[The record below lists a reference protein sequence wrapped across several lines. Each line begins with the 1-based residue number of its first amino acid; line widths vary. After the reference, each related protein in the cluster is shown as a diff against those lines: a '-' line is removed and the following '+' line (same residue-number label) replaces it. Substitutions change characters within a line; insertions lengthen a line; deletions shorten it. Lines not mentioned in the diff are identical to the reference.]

1 MRPDDPDLRAV
12 EEVAA
17 HIFSGTRPLLVQR
30 VEHGIS
36 TYVYRVRRGT
46 DTFYLRVLPEDG
58 ASFAP
63 EARVHALL
71 RQRGV
76 RVPDVVYVEHFDE
89 TLRRSVM
96 VTTEIRGC
104 HVGYLTAVEDVRR
117 VLTEAGHNLAII
129 NSVPV
134 DGFGWVRR
142 DRPDASNLEGELPT
156 YRRFAVERL
165 EEDLAVL
172 RAHMLSGRE
181 AWTIRAIVR
190 EHDAWL
196 DVEQGRLAHGDFD
209 VTHIYQQH
217 GRYTGIIDFG
227 EIRGADRYYDL
238 GHFAVH
244 DGETLPFIALPYLME
259 GYREGVDLPPDA
271 DGRIALS
278 GLLTALRA
286 LRRCIDKGRTGA
298 YSDYLH
304 GAMRRLIAALHA

>member
-17 HIFSGTRPLLVQR
+17 HIFSGARPLLVQR
-30 VEHGIS
+30 VEQGVS
-36 TYVYRVRRGT
+36 TYVYRVRRGA
-46 DTFYLRVLPEDG
+46 DTFYLRVLPEDD
-58 ASFAP
+58 ASFVP

-71 RQRGV
+71 RERGV
-76 RVPDVVYVEHFDE
+76 RVPDVVYVEHFNE
-89 TLRRSVM
+89 ALRHSVM

-104 HVGYLTAVEDVRR
+104 HVDHLTAVEDARK
-117 VLTEAGHNLAII
+117 VLIEAGRDLAII

-134 DGFGWVRR
+134 AGFGWIRR
-142 DRPDASNLEGELPT
+142 DRPDIARLEGELPS
-156 YRRFAVERL
+156 YRQFAVGRL

-172 RAHMLSGRE
+172 GAHVLSERE
-181 AWTIRAIVR
+181 VAAIRAIVQ

-196 DVEQGRLAHGDFD
+196 DVEQGHLAHGDFD
-209 VTHIYQQH
+209 VTHVYQEH

-244 DGETLPFIALPYLME
+244 DGETLPFVARPYLME
-259 GYREGVDLPPDA
+259 GYREGAHLPPDA

-278 GLLTALRA
+278 GLLTAVRA
-286 LRRCIDKGRTGA
+286 LRRCVDTGRTGT
-298 YSDYLH
+298 YSNYLH
-304 GAMRRLIAALHA
+304 GAMRRLSGVLYV